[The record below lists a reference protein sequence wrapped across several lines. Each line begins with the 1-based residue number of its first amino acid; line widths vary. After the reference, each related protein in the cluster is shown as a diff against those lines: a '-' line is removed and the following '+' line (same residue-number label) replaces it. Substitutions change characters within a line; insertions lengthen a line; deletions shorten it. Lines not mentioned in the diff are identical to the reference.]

1 MCCKQIWDEN
11 IWWWAQTQAAGRTE
25 TPQQIIISYLR
36 KYDTFPYSTKT
47 RGFILCLSLHHCHQC
62 QLQILE
68 TDLWWRGEV
77 KCMDLTHTHAHG
89 RRKRQLFAV
98 KFVSLS
104 LSVEKKTMVHSDPGA
119 QGTNVKHQRL
129 ANVGYKMFHN
139 MHFLIIFALS
149 HLSEFWGIKITWN
162 MQKYADGPLSWVGA
176 LGRDGVYVCRRPV
189 SCSCRRSR

>member
-77 KCMDLTHTHAHG
+77 KCMDLTHTHTHTAGG
-89 RRKRQLFAV
+89 RGSCLQWSSFPCH
-98 KFVSLS
+98 SL
-104 LSVEKKTMVHSDPGA
+104 LKKKQWYTQT
-119 QGTNVKHQRL
+119 QGPRVQMSNINGWQMLDIKCFTTCTSWLYLHCRIWVN
-129 ANVGYKMFHN
+129 
-139 MHFLIIFALS
+139 
-149 HLSEFWGIKITWN
+149 SEE
-162 MQKYADGPLSWVGA
+162 
-176 LGRDGVYVCRRPV
+176 
-189 SCSCRRSR
+189 